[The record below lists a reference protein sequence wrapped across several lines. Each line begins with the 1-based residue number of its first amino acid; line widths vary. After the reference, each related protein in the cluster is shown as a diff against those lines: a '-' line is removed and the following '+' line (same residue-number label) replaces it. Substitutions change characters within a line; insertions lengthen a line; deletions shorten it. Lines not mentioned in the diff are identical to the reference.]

1 VKISPLIRKTME
13 FNKKRLF
20 ENLQV
25 KGNGKKTYSEKPQ
38 SVIITES
45 QLERVIQK
53 ILKSKK

>member
-1 VKISPLIRKTME
+1 ME